1 MKTLAEKSINLDIRA
16 HKNPCFCSFYSFL
29 ISSSPAKQ
37 RRWFMIW
44 AFLSILSITPR
55 NKTRDWSNENEARKL
70 RSSTSLPSLF
80 ISLVWAFSCNLH
92 KRLSDTAMIRWFL
105 PPDFRVSS
113 DARDHVMHRWRRQ
126 RRQAGSL
133 ALDHKHKTD
142 IIHH

>member
-16 HKNPCFCSFYSFL
+16 HKNTCFCSFYSSL

-44 AFLSILSITPR
+44 DFLSILSR
-55 NKTRDWSNENEARKL
+55 NKTRDWSNENEGRKL
-70 RSSTSLPSLF
+70 RSSTSLPSLTF
-80 ISLVWAFSCNLH
+80 LFLSFGLFHVICISVFPTQRW
-92 KRLSDTAMIRWFL
+92 SDDFF

-113 DARDHVMHRWRRQ
+113 DARDHVIRRWRRQ